1 MFESILRQKQVVIA
15 AIAIT
20 ALAGYVV
27 PLNQFAAAQDL
38 TADDIINQEGT
49 ATSNPTQSSTI
60 EAPNTQTNAIVT
72 GDANAEQTNTATSEA
87 NAASAAFGGSG
98 GDACGD
104 CDKKK
109 DFKKDY
115 KKDDK
120 KRYYGSS
127 GGSDGGDGG
136 DASSTAN
143 AASSA
148 EVSGNINVA
157 DTSADNNVQTN
168 TNTQEFDVDQEQES
182 EAEVENEATQ
192 INDNYF
198 NVDLSGLDGL
208 GDD

>member
-1 MFESILRQKQVVIA
+1 MFESITEAILRHKQLVIA

-27 PLNQFAAAQDL
+27 PLNQFAAATILGNDG
-38 TADDIINQEGT
+38 TTNFDDTINQEGT

-98 GDACGD
+98 GD
-104 CDKKK
+104 
-109 DFKKDY
+109 
-115 KKDDK
+115 
-120 KRYYGSS
+120 SS
-127 GGSDGGDGG
+127 SSSSSSSSNGDGG
-136 DASSTAN
+136 WATSTAR

-148 EVSGNINVA
+148 TVTDNTNVA

-168 TNTQEFDVDQEQES
+168 TNTQSFDVDQEQES
-182 EAEVENEATQ
+182 EAEVENDAFQ

-198 NVDLSGLDGL
+198 NLDLF
-208 GDD
+208 DD